1 MERVESI
8 LQCSQATAQRTR
20 KSLTEHEIVR
30 PDLNLE
36 KWCIWQPKNSHKAPE
51 VKTLEREVSLPDRTR
66 IIVKVELLPNVKFG
80 NPTTEDQRVFYALIV
95 YWNEKGKPD
104 TPVNFSLRKL
114 LRILK
119 KTYGIKQRNS
129 LIRSLLRIRMTGFTW
144 ENSYYD
150 GSTGETITELDT
162 FNILSDLKI
171 ARTEKDGNINK
182 EGGRFKFN
190 DFILKN
196 LLGRYNKPV
205 FFDTVLSFRSEI
217 AQLLYTR
224 LDLILAD
231 KSHYERRTKELFF
244 DDLYLRGEA
253 YKNLSDRKRT
263 LQRALKELQGKP
275 LTTGVIAEA
284 TLQKTDDGTDYKAVF
299 RKGKAAAKTKT
310 APQEPKPT
318 AALPPALPEPTE
330 PTPTAY
336 QHTAKAHELVR
347 YFHQI
352 FHQSGE
358 NVHPHPKALNDAGAL
373 IAEHGYERVKY
384 LIDFSHREAPKTKY
398 APKTFSGIL
407 QYLTEALTEY
417 DREERRKARVSDE
430 QAQRTYK
437 QARES
442 HEEAHRAAYFS
453 YLGGKEGEIKESHHE
468 AYRAFIERED
478 SERRNLNISSK
489 PGLARMQ
496 QRVFERAD
504 QHLYR
509 FYTFFKDHSECRVLS
524 FWEWDTTL
532 NPSPFHYDRS
542 ATSVDPHCN

>member
-1 MERVESI
+1 MERIDSI
-8 LQCSQATAQRTR
+8 IQNGQAPRKRTK
-20 KSLTEHEIVR
+20 KSSSVSKVIR
-30 PDLNLE
+30 PDLNIE
-36 KWCIWQPKNSHKAPE
+36 KWSIWQPKNSHKAPE
-51 VKTLEREVSLPDRTR
+51 SRILEREALLPDGMKITARVEVLPL
-66 IIVKVELLPNVKFG
+66 VKHG
-80 NPTTEDQRVFYALIV
+80 NLTTEDQKVFYALIV
-95 YWNEKGKPD
+95 YWEEKGRPEE
-104 TPVNFSLRKL
+104 PVNFSLRKL

-119 KTYGIKQRNS
+119 KAYGIKQRNS
-129 LIRSLLRIRMTGFTW
+129 LIRSLLRLRMTGFTW

-352 FHQSGE
+352 FHESGE
-358 NVHPHPKALNDAGAL
+358 NVHPHPKALKDAGAL
-373 IAEHGYERVKY
+373 IAEHGYERAKY
-384 LIDFSHREAPKTKY
+384 LIDFSRREAPKTKY

-442 HEEAHRAAYFS
+442 HEEAHRAVYFS

-489 PGLARMQ
+489 PELARMQ

-532 NPSPFHYDRS
+532 NPSSFHYDRS